1 MILWSFLQLLLLLLL
16 ALVCRGEMGRV
27 SHFMIPVLLR
37 ELNPFPVLMLASSF
51 TLPVFMPSTFQH
63 TKAAWNSWPP
73 LSSLAFSFCS
83 VSSPFA
89 VDCVGVLRKLLLVL
103 MDYVGIQGCA
113 LFYSHNS
120 PSFLSG
126 SFFLAYIQFLGNKN
140 LELHPQRHLNVVE
153 PTCTSL
159 PENPQA
165 IWVPRLPVKFGK
177 IVPRNSVLLPSG
189 KQRKQLW
196 SHLSYILRHHGPQW
210 PLSSESHCK
219 IRFLSWP

>member
-1 MILWSFLQLLLLLLL
+1 MIWKVFSNLNDSVKFLQLLLLLLL

-27 SHFMIPVLLR
+27 SHFMIPVLLG

-63 TKAAWNSWPP
+63 TKAAWNSWSP

-120 PSFLSG
+120 PSFL
-126 SFFLAYIQFLGNKN
+126 
-140 LELHPQRHLNVVE
+140 
-153 PTCTSL
+153 
-159 PENPQA
+159 
-165 IWVPRLPVKFGK
+165 
-177 IVPRNSVLLPSG
+177 
-189 KQRKQLW
+189 
-196 SHLSYILRHHGPQW
+196 
-210 PLSSESHCK
+210 
-219 IRFLSWP
+219 